1 MSEVPAPFTL
11 LRDLF
16 EQRSSVR
23 GFLSTPLPLSQ
34 LHDVFAAAQ
43 RAPSWCNIQ
52 PWRVIVTG
60 PEETRALTSALAAAS
75 ATCPPCPEVPFP
87 SEYPSPY
94 QERRRACGRAL
105 YQAMGIARDDAPRRR
120 EAWLQNYRAFNAPH
134 LAIVTCDRRLGA
146 YAYLDVG
153 VWLGYV
159 LAASAALGLATCPMA
174 SIASFPAVLRAML
187 PISNDDVILFGL
199 ALGMADPDVTAN
211 QCRTSREPVQLS
223 VQFLGL

>member
-23 GFLSTPLPLSQ
+23 GFLSTPLPRSQ

-60 PEETRALTSALAAAS
+60 PEETSALTSALAEAS
-75 ATCPPCPEVPFP
+75 ATGPPCPEVPFP

-134 LAIVTCDRRLGA
+134 LAIVTCDLTLIWMWECGSVTSWPQVQPLGWRRA
-146 YAYLDVG
+146 R
-153 VWLGYV
+153 WPRSR
-159 LAASAALGLATCPMA
+159 AS
-174 SIASFPAVLRAML
+174 LRYCAPCFRSPTMML
-187 PISNDDVILFGL
+187 FY
-199 ALGMADPDVTAN
+199 
-211 QCRTSREPVQLS
+211 S
-223 VQFLGL
+223 V